1 MQSFLF
7 TLAHLMEATKKM
19 NREKLIEEL
28 KRDEGVVLVLY
39 KCSAGKNTI
48 GVGRNV
54 DDRGITEEESDFLL
68 SNDIDLCIEELRAT
82 FPWFQTLSDTR
93 QRVMINMCFNLG
105 LSRLMGF
112 KKFLAAMEAGEWETA
127 GVEMLDSKWARQ
139 VGPRSTRLRDLV
151 LEG

>member
-1 MQSFLF
+1 
-7 TLAHLMEATKKM
+7 MEVVKM
-19 NREKLIEEL
+19 NREQLIQEL
-28 KRDEGVVLVLY
+28 KRDEGVVLTLY

-54 DDRGITEEESDFLL
+54 DDRGITDDESDYLL
-68 SNDIDLCIEELRAT
+68 SNDIDLCVKELEGT

-93 QRVMINMCFNLG
+93 QRVMVNMCFNLG

-112 KKFLAAMEAGEWETA
+112 RKFLAAMEAGEWETA

>member
-1 MQSFLF
+1 MGVV
-7 TLAHLMEATKKM
+7 KM
-19 NREKLIEEL
+19 NREQLIQEL
-28 KRDEGVVLVLY
+28 KRDEGVVLTLY

-54 DDRGITEEESDFLL
+54 DDRGITEDESDYLL
-68 SNDIDLCIEELRAT
+68 SNDIDLCVKELEGT

-93 QRVMINMCFNLG
+93 QRVMVNMCFNLG

-112 KKFLAAMEAGEWETA
+112 RKFLAAMEAGEWETA
-127 GVEMLDSKWARQ
+127 GVEMLDSKWERQ

>member
-1 MQSFLF
+1 
-7 TLAHLMEATKKM
+7 M
-19 NREKLIEEL
+19 NREQLIEEL
-28 KRDEGVVLVLY
+28 KIDEGVVLTLY

-48 GVGRNV
+48 GVGRNI
-54 DDRGITEEESDFLL
+54 DDRGITEDESDYLL
-68 SNDIDLCIEELRAT
+68 SNDIDLCVKELEGT

-93 QRVMINMCFNLG
+93 QRVMVNMCFNLG

-112 KKFLAAMEAGEWETA
+112 RKFLAAMEAGEWETA

>member
-1 MQSFLF
+1 
-7 TLAHLMEATKKM
+7 M
-19 NREKLIEEL
+19 NREQLIQEL
-28 KRDEGVVLVLY
+28 KRDEGVVLTLY

-54 DDRGITEEESDFLL
+54 DDRGITDDESDYLL
-68 SNDIDLCIEELRAT
+68 SNDIDLCVKELEGT

-93 QRVMINMCFNLG
+93 QRVMVNMCFNLG

-112 KKFLAAMEAGEWETA
+112 RKFLAAMEAGEWETA

>member
-1 MQSFLF
+1 
-7 TLAHLMEATKKM
+7 MEVVRM
-19 NREKLIEEL
+19 NREQLIQEL
-28 KRDEGVVLVLY
+28 KRDEGVVLTLY

-54 DDRGITEEESDFLL
+54 DDRGITDDESDYLL
-68 SNDIDLCIEELRAT
+68 SNDIDLCVKELEGT

-93 QRVMINMCFNLG
+93 QRVMVNMCFNLG

-112 KKFLAAMEAGEWETA
+112 RKFLAAMEAGEWETA

>member
-1 MQSFLF
+1 
-7 TLAHLMEATKKM
+7 M
-19 NREKLIEEL
+19 NRGQLIDEL
-28 KRDEGVVLVLY
+28 KRDEGVVLTLY

-54 DDRGITEEESDFLL
+54 DDRGITEDESDYLL
-68 SNDIDLCIEELRAT
+68 SNDIDLCVKELEGT

-93 QRVMINMCFNLG
+93 QRVMVNMCFNLG

-112 KKFLAAMEAGEWETA
+112 RKFLAAMEAGEWETA

-139 VGPRSTRLRDLV
+139 VGPRSIRLRDLV

>member
-1 MQSFLF
+1 MGVV
-7 TLAHLMEATKKM
+7 KM
-19 NREKLIEEL
+19 NRGQLIEEL
-28 KRDEGVVLVLY
+28 KRDEGVVLTLY

-54 DDRGITEEESDFLL
+54 DDRGITEDESDYLL
-68 SNDIDLCIEELRAT
+68 SNDIDLCVKELEST
-82 FPWFQTLSDTR
+82 FTWFQTLSDTR
-93 QRVMINMCFNLG
+93 QRVMVNMCFNLG

-112 KKFLAAMEAGEWETA
+112 RKFLAAMEAGEWETA

>member
-1 MQSFLF
+1 
-7 TLAHLMEATKKM
+7 M
-19 NREKLIEEL
+19 NRGQLIEEL
-28 KRDEGVVLVLY
+28 KRDEGVVLTLY

-48 GVGRNV
+48 GVGINV
-54 DDRGITEEESDFLL
+54 DDRGITEDESDYLL
-68 SNDIDLCIEELRAT
+68 SNDIDLCVKELEGT

-93 QRVMINMCFNLG
+93 QRVMVNMCFNLG

-112 KKFLAAMEAGEWETA
+112 RKFLAAMEAGEWETA

>member
-1 MQSFLF
+1 
-7 TLAHLMEATKKM
+7 MEVVKM
-19 NREKLIEEL
+19 NREQLIQEL
-28 KRDEGVVLVLY
+28 KRDEGVVLTLY

-54 DDRGITEEESDFLL
+54 DDRGITDDESDYLL

-112 KKFLAAMEAGEWETA
+112 KKFLSAVEAEEWETA
-127 GVEMLDSKWARQ
+127 GVEMLDSKWAKQ
-139 VGPRSTRLRDLV
+139 VGLRSTRLRDLL